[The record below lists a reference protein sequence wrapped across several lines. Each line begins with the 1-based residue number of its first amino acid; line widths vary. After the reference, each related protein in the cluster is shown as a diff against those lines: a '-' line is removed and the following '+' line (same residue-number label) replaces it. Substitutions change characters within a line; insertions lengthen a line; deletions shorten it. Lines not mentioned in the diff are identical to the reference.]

1 MAWPMPLKIQRDSYF
16 KSMIIEV
23 FHQIG
28 AHSGAHSALTE
39 ARLPELPHLKAH
51 EAEFSL

>member
-51 EAEFSL
+51 